1 MRQSYQLFAGII
13 LFLLLSFAPMMA
25 VNINI
30 SGQITKKDVV
40 HELTIL
46 TDTIPVENPYGEIME
61 PLTRPRRRGNTP
73 KGYSSYSNSYS
84 SNYWENDL
92 DSYYEDEEQKPLVIK
107 EPLIEVYNEN
117 AQVKKIKDDYT
128 GFKVEIAN
136 SPTALPESDLIFTQ
150 HGNIAEHKRA
160 DETFSYYLGDFDNEV
175 DAYEFY
181 NRILK
186 ERYPLARVAKFEEG
200 RRVW

>member
-1 MRQSYQLFAGII
+1 M
-13 LFLLLSFAPMMA
+13 
-25 VNINI
+25 NINN
-30 SGQITKKDVV
+30 SPQITKKDVGLD
-40 HELTIL
+40 LTVVF
-46 TDTIPVENPYGEIME
+46 DTIPVESPYGEIME
-61 PLTRPRRRGNTP
+61 PLTRPRRTGNTP
-73 KGYSSYSNSYS
+73 KGYSSSSGSYL
-84 SNYWENDL
+84 SNYWDKEL
-92 DSYYEDEEQKPLVIK
+92 DSYYDHDQDNKPLPVN

-117 AQVKKIKDDYT
+117 AQVKKIEDDYT

-136 SPTALPESDLIFTQ
+136 APTPLPETDPIFTQ

-160 DETFSYYLGDFDNEV
+160 DETFSYYLGHFDNEV

-186 ERYPLARVAKFEEG
+186 ERYPLARVAKFEAG

>member
-1 MRQSYQLFAGII
+1 MRKYNQLIAG
-13 LFLLLSFAPMMA
+13 FVLLALLGPATLMA

-30 SGQITKKDVV
+30 SSQITKQ
-40 HELTIL
+40 EQFIPS
-46 TDTIPVENPYGEIME
+46 DTIPVENPYGEIME
-61 PLTRPRRRGNTP
+61 PLRRPRRVSKTGST
-73 KGYSSYSNSYS
+73 SYRPNSYS
-84 SNYWENDL
+84 DNYWERGL
-92 DSYYEDEEQKPLVIK
+92 DDYYDNESSKPKEIK

-117 AQVKKIKDDYT
+117 AKVKMIEEDYN

-136 SPTALPESDLIFTQ
+136 SPTALPESDPIFMQ
-150 HGNIAEHKRA
+150 HGNIAQQKRA
-160 DETFSYYLGDFDNEV
+160 DETISYYLGHFENEV

-181 NRILK
+181 NKILK